1 MLKIILPS
9 ALLSLAG
16 CSTLENTRHYS
27 NDSDAPRL
35 PPSVVRY
42 EPGMSIPV
50 NKPHIDSKG
59 NINSMYDPV
68 VHCHTLYH
76 PGQPPQKVCR
86 IVR

>member
-1 MLKIILPS
+1 MIKTCILFS
-9 ALLSLAG
+9 SVLVLAG
-16 CSTLENTRHYS
+16 CATIVDGPTPQREG
-27 NDSDAPRL
+27 PR
-35 PPSVVRY
+35 VVQY
-42 EPGMSIPV
+42 QPGMKIPGP
-50 NKPHIDSKG
+50 KPHIDSKG